1 MAPLWETTA
10 PYALFMF
17 ATVLTAWFAGRG
29 PAFLTGVIGLVTRVY
44 FDAHKGPGGLPTTW
58 EEVVRLTLFAGFV
71 VGVAIVLDRMRED
84 RHALEESIM
93 AARREIEER
102 RRAEAELH
110 AARAAAEAANRLKD
124 EFLAL
129 VSHELRTPLNAIL
142 GWVALMQN
150 GALPPDRTA
159 YALEI
164 VKKNARAQAQLVD
177 DLLDIARGLTG
188 QLQLQP
194 ERLDLALVVRAMV
207 DTARGAADARR
218 IRIAITVAR
227 APILIVGDLARL
239 QQVVGNLLSNAI
251 KFTPDGGRIDVAL
264 SQDDDAAEIVVSDTG
279 DGIEP
284 EFAPYLFE
292 PFRQAEAGS
301 TRKHGGL
308 GLGLALVRQLV
319 ELHGGSVEGQ
329 AAGPDGGARFTVRLP
344 LEDSSPGARLRAT
357 GTSGS
362 GPSAL

>member
-1 MAPLWETTA
+1 MTTKTQLR
-10 PYALFMF
+10 P
-17 ATVLTAWFAGRG
+17 TV
-29 PAFLTGVIGLVTRVY
+29 
-44 FDAHKGPGGLPTTW
+44 D
-58 EEVVRLTLFAGFV
+58 
-71 VGVAIVLDRMRED
+71 
-84 RHALEESIM
+84 S
-93 AARREIEER
+93 
-102 RRAEAELH
+102 
-110 AARAAAEAANRLKD
+110 
-124 EFLAL
+124 

-264 SQDDDAAEIVVSDTG
+264 SQDDDAAEAVGAELPGRAVG
-279 DGIEP
+279 
-284 EFAPYLFE
+284 APGH
-292 PFRQAEAGS
+292 PA
-301 TRKHGGL
+301 
-308 GLGLALVRQLV
+308 
-319 ELHGGSVEGQ
+319 
-329 AAGPDGGARFTVRLP
+329 
-344 LEDSSPGARLRAT
+344 
-357 GTSGS
+357 
-362 GPSAL
+362 